1 MVACLIK
8 VRDDQAVERG
18 ATAVEYALL
27 AALIA
32 GVIVVAAL
40 TFGQKV
46 VALFSSVP
54 SF

>member
-1 MVACLIK
+1 MVACLMK
-8 VRDDQAVERG
+8 VRDSAVERG

-27 AALIA
+27 AAMIA
-32 GVIVVAAL
+32 GVIVVATF